1 MYADQLMIHDN
12 GKYKKGTIVRITD
25 KRRVFRIILSLFPTH
40 VGVIPNLRAIAVNI
54 NAFPHTRGGD
64 PVEEKRLP

>member
-40 VGVIPNLRAIAVNI
+40 VGVILWKKNGYRNI
-54 NAFPHTRGGD
+54 KALLKLY
-64 PVEEKRLP
+64 E